1 MRPLF
6 LLIIFIVLL
15 AGGSVVF
22 SRDPLT
28 DLVDTEKAFAAT
40 AADKGTKTA
49 FLEYS
54 SADALLFLPEKINS
68 RSYWT
73 SRDDSK
79 GLLSWAPNYADLSA
93 NGLIGYTTGNWE
105 FRPGS
110 KDAEPTGFGQFVTIW
125 QRQPDGKYRFV
136 VDIGVGHAKPGKFSN
151 DLLPPAYPSKGN
163 PDNSSAA
170 DNAAQFFEIA
180 GKFGT
185 AEAYKRFAAEK
196 VRVFRE
202 GEMPVIGKKA
212 LLSKVKKEMPNV
224 IFAKRSVFFGSDDIA
239 YIQNSYSV
247 SRQDGSVEKGNFV
260 HIWKLIDG
268 RWQIVLDIF
277 KPVPQK

>member
-6 LLIIFIVLL
+6 LLIILVVILS
-15 AGGSVVF
+15 AGSLVF
-22 SRDPLT
+22 GRDPLT
-28 DLVDTEKAFAAT
+28 DMVETEKAFAAT
-40 AADKGTKTA
+40 AAEKGTRSA
-49 FLEYS
+49 FLEFS
-54 SADALLFLPEKINS
+54 SADALLFLPDKTNS

-73 SRDDSK
+73 ARADST

-93 NGLIGYTTGNWE
+93 NGMIGYTTGNWE
-105 FRPGS
+105 FRPGGKAS
-110 KDAEPTGFGQFVTIW
+110 EPTGFGQFVTIW
-125 QRQPDGKYRFV
+125 QRQPDGKYRFII
-136 VDIGVGHAKPGKFSN
+136 DIGVGHAKPAKFST

-180 GKFGT
+180 GKLGR

-196 VRVFRE
+196 VRFFRE
-202 GEMPVIGKKA
+202 GEMPMIGKKA
-212 LLSKVKKEMPNV
+212 LLSKAKKEMPNV
-224 IFAKRSVFFGSDDIA
+224 LFAKRSVFFGSDDIA

-247 SRQDGSVEKGNFV
+247 VGRDNPVEKGNFLQ
-260 HIWKLIDG
+260 IWKLIDG